1 MPLQPHAAELRH
13 LERQII
19 LARPI
24 FLLLAGMDLLV
35 FRPGALTAWMGI
47 FFAAYGFLALAL
59 AGKELWAPR
68 ARQALPLAVDL
79 AFLAVFL
86 ILTPSLVAFFY
97 LFLFFAFAAG
107 MRLGM
112 SMAVVL
118 LGAVTLGVLI
128 RTALISPFHWMD
140 LFLWVVFSA
149 GTFAAVAGIA
159 FLGSRQRRQAAE
171 HEFLSRIAT
180 SLRVDVGLAESVR
193 RLLDELAGIFSC
205 EQALLVFHDHELA
218 RIFLWKVRRGEQG
231 KLAPENLPAT
241 RLDSFYLDLPN
252 ASICWNSLE
261 SAAAGFAWDRCTG
274 DQLAEVPRLPGAT
287 REEFGI
293 RSLLSAAMEFSG
305 QPDVRLLL
313 LNGAGP
319 FRVDD
324 LRWLERIARHM
335 GPALEN
341 LFRLRYLRART
352 VEAERGRISHDL
364 HDGILQTLLGLN
376 LQLEV
381 LRRRI
386 AEVQPEPADELARIQ
401 NTLRQESQELRRM
414 VNDLRPLRVASADLL
429 EMMRNFGERFHAE
442 SAISLE
448 LLTEAMGAEVSDR
461 VCREIFQIY
470 REALHNIKKH
480 AGATHVVVK
489 LWQDEAKVCLMVD
502 DNGKGFS
509 FAGRFTSDELDR
521 LRLGPISI
529 KERTRSVGGVLTVE
543 SNPGHGARIT
553 VEVPF
558 S

>member
-1 MPLQPHAAELRH
+1 MLMQPHAAELRH

-24 FLLLAGMDLLV
+24 FLLMAGIDLLLFRTGTQSLLLGV
-35 FRPGALTAWMGI
+35 FFG
-47 FFAAYGFLALAL
+47 AYGILAAGLVGQELLA
-59 AGKELWAPR
+59 ARAKKE
-68 ARQALPLAVDL
+68 LPLALDL

-86 ILTPSLVAFFY
+86 AITPSLSAFLY
-97 LFLFFAFAAG
+97 LFLFVGFAAG
-107 MRLGM
+107 MRFGM
-112 SMAVVL
+112 QKAVL
-118 LGAVTLGVLI
+118 LIGAVTLGLLI
-128 RTALISPFHWMD
+128 RTALLSPFQWMEM
-140 LFLWVVFSA
+140 FLWVVFSA
-149 GTFAAVAGIA
+149 GTFAAVAGVA
-159 FLGSRQRRQAAE
+159 FLGSRQHRQAAE

-180 SLRVDVGLAESVR
+180 SLRVDIGLAESIR
-193 RLLDELAGIFSC
+193 RLLSELAEVFQC
-205 EQALLVFHDHELA
+205 EHALLAFQDHELA
-218 RIFLWKVRRGEQG
+218 RVFLWKVKRGQQS
-231 KLAPENLPAT
+231 KLTPENLPAL
-241 RLDSFYLDLPN
+241 RADSFYLDLPD
-252 ASICWNSLE
+252 ASICWNSME
-261 SAAAGFAWDRCTG
+261 SAGDGFAWDRHTG
-274 DQLAEVPRLPGAT
+274 NGLNEVPRIPNAT
-287 REEFGI
+287 REEYSI
-293 RSLLSAAMEFSG
+293 RSLLSATMEFSG
-305 QPDVRLLL
+305 RPEVRLLL
-313 LNGAGP
+313 LNGDDK

-324 LRWLERIARHM
+324 LRWLERIVRHL

-341 LFRLRYLRART
+341 LFRLRTLRART

-364 HDGILQTLLGLN
+364 HDGVLQTMLGLN

-386 AEVQPEPADELARIQ
+386 ADSQPEPAEELARIQ
-401 NTLRQESQELRRM
+401 GTLRQESQELRRM
-414 VNDLRPLRVASADLL
+414 VNDLRPQRVGSADLL
-429 EMMRNFGERFHAE
+429 EMMRGLGERFRVE
-442 SAISLE
+442 SHIPLE
-448 LLTEAMGAEVSDR
+448 LITEAIGAEVSDR

-543 SNPGHGARIT
+543 SNPGHGARLT